1 MRTPALAG
9 LLLLAVPAAAQTIYT
24 WEDADGV
31 HYTDDF
37 NQVPKD
43 KQVETEQLARST
55 TRPGTQAALTVLP
68 AQPLPVV
75 KESAAAEV
83 AGRTEREWRERFIEA
98 HRRIRTLEQS
108 IAAGRAALPPRTD
121 CLAQPVA
128 YPTRTTTTTRPASA
142 GGTPSTVTVTTMDHA
157 PRVRC
162 TVNPEHDR
170 MVAQLAQQE
179 VALRDAQLD
188 LEQLDRRAS
197 YDAVPREWRRGW

>member
-1 MRTPALAG
+1 MRLLLLAALA
-9 LLLLAVPAAAQTIYT
+9 LAVPAAAQTLYT

-43 KQVETEQLARST
+43 KQVETQQLERAPAGAR
-55 TRPGTQAALTVLP
+55 PVAPLTVLP
-68 AQPLPVV
+68 AAPPQAV
-75 KESAAAEV
+75 KASEPQEV
-83 AGRTEREWRERFIEA
+83 AGRSEREWRERFIEA

-108 IAAGRAALPPRTD
+108 IAAARAALPPRTD
-121 CLAQPVA
+121 CFTELANPEV
-128 YPTRTTTTTRPASA
+128 TTVTTRPGTASA
-142 GGTPSTVTVTTMDHA
+142 APTTVTVAERRTG

-162 TVNPEHDR
+162 RVNAEHDR
-170 MVAQLAQQE
+170 QVAQLAQQE